1 MPLQSH
7 KPLKKF
13 INADYIKNPQLLFGQ
28 PNNILRIVKAKH
40 FYYIGHFCSLL
51 KSKYA
56 FMGLTNWTRN
66 KFSEIP

>member
-13 INADYIKNPQLLFGQ
+13 VNADYIKNPQLLFGQ

-40 FYYIGHFCSLL
+40 FY
-51 KSKYA
+51 
-56 FMGLTNWTRN
+56 
-66 KFSEIP
+66 